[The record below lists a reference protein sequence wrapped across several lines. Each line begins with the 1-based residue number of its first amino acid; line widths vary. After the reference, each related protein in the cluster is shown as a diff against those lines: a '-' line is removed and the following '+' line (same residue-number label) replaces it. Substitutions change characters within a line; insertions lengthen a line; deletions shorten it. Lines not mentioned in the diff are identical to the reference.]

1 MRKIYRFTASWCEPC
16 KMLAK
21 TLEGE
26 DLGVEIEV
34 VDIDENRELCTRY
47 NIRSVP
53 TLIDSE
59 SESRMVG
66 APVLSD
72 IKRWIDALPKV

>member
-1 MRKIYRFTASWCEPC
+1 MRKIYRFTARWCNPC

-34 VDIDENRELCTRY
+34 VDIDENRELCEQF
-47 NIRSVP
+47 NIRGVP
-53 TLIDSE
+53 TLADAETRSIL
-59 SESRMVG
+59 VG
-66 APVLSD
+66 NSSLPDIRKWLKELS
-72 IKRWIDALPKV
+72 

>member
-1 MRKIYRFTASWCEPC
+1 MNKIYRFTASWCGPC

-34 VDIDENRELCTRY
+34 VDIDENRELCTQY
-47 NIRSVP
+47 NVRGVP
-53 TLIDSE
+53 TLLDPKSGESLVGMHSLSE
-59 SESRMVG
+59 
-66 APVLSD
+66 
-72 IKRWIDALPKV
+72 IKRWINALPQV

>member
-1 MRKIYRFTASWCEPC
+1 MRKIYRFTASWCNPC

-34 VDIDENRELCTRY
+34 VDIDENRELCQQF
-47 NIRSVP
+47 NIRGVP
-53 TLIDSE
+53 TLADAKTKSLL
-59 SESRMVG
+59 VG
-66 APVLSD
+66 NSSLSD
-72 IKRWIDALPKV
+72 IRKWLKELL